1 MPLGRP
7 LTAEASTPASPL
19 TPPQAGTATPAAS
32 PGTAHTFGWWTS
44 LTKKCTSTTPMA
56 PTPPS
61 PLTPPQAGTA
71 TPAASPGTAH
81 TFWWW
86 TRMTTKCISMAEEHR
101 ALPFRV
107 RMVANPCLAVRL
119 HSLQTAALE
128 AQAER
133 GIPAPAAR
141 AAVLQAGTPILRG
154 TLVPEEHW
162 ALPLRAAQAA
172 ILQAEARAAQAAPV
186 TVTARQEERRE
197 QAVAGHH
204 TTRRQPRAV
213 AAAAAHTV
221 RKHIPQESLHPAL
234 LLT

>member
-1 MPLGRP
+1 
-7 LTAEASTPASPL
+7 
-19 TPPQAGTATPAAS
+19 
-32 PGTAHTFGWWTS
+32 
-44 LTKKCTSTTPMA
+44 
-56 PTPPS
+56 
-61 PLTPPQAGTA
+61 
-71 TPAASPGTAH
+71 
-81 TFWWW
+81 
-86 TRMTTKCISMAEEHR
+86 MTTKCISMAEEHR

-128 AQAER
+128 AHAER
-133 GIPAPAAR
+133 ALSAPAAR

-172 ILQAEARAAQAAPV
+172 AA
-186 TVTARQEERRE
+186 
-197 QAVAGHH
+197 HH